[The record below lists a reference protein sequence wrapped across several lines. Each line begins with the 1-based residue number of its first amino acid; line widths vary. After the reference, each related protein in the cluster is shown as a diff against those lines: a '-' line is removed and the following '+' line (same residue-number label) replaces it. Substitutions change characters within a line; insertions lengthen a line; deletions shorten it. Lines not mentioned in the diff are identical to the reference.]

1 MSAAVASLQRR
12 CATASFRHVSD
23 RLQMNETAS
32 FFASKIRRAGGTAL
46 AIFSGNASEEIM
58 GDWMTLF
65 LDPIYSMVDLALDN
79 PVAALVVTSALGLLV
94 AASMFASN

>member
-1 MSAAVASLQRR
+1 
-12 CATASFRHVSD
+12 
-23 RLQMNETAS
+23 
-32 FFASKIRRAGGTAL
+32 
-46 AIFSGNASEEIM
+46 M

-94 AASMFASN
+94 AATMFASN